1 MSTQAISTAVDLLQ
15 FSMNVQV
22 GSTEAS
28 AELAQRFAAKL
39 DAGQPWTAADTQ
51 SWFDWLDQRV
61 EDAAAGKP

>member
-15 FSMNVQV
+15 FAMNVQV
-22 GSTEAS
+22 GATEAS

-39 DAGQPWTAADTQ
+39 DSGQPWTPADTQ
-51 SWFDWLDQRV
+51 AWFDWLDQRV